1 MKKIVTVVSHP
12 RSGSTFLVAEAGKL
26 SNVRALMEVFHCNE
40 SVVVDHLQAFAD
52 PIKKQLAVTEDGFR
66 EKIISDP
73 LQYLQELNKEVPEG
87 ILLFKVFPEHLPA
100 DKLGHVIHASNLII
114 FLLRNVLHSFISN
127 EIAKKLERFGGV
139 DTSEIKIEF
148 SKSAFLWWVGF
159 IVTYFNSAMDS
170 VRNHNKD
177 FVFVHYE
184 DLMKQ
189 SSVSAWLASQL
200 EEQLGEVFSYS
211 DGDVWIKK
219 QDKRIS
225 ALDKVTNPAYMQEWV
240 AMEGLSYLLDG
251 TNPSKYDDLQRLVQA
266 MIK

>member
-73 LQYLQELNKEVPEG
+73 LQYLQALNNEVPEG

-127 EIAKKLERFGGV
+127 EIAKNWR
-139 DTSEIKIEF
+139 DM
-148 SKSAFLWWVGF
+148 A
-159 IVTYFNSAMDS
+159 
-170 VRNHNKD
+170 
-177 FVFVHYE
+177 
-184 DLMKQ
+184 
-189 SSVSAWLASQL
+189 
-200 EEQLGEVFSYS
+200 
-211 DGDVWIKK
+211 VWIPLKLK
-219 QDKRIS
+219 LSFRN
-225 ALDKVTNPAYMQEWV
+225 LHFYG
-240 AMEGLSYLLDG
+240 GLVLLLPIL
-251 TNPSKYDDLQRLVQA
+251 TRQWTQ
-266 MIK
+266 